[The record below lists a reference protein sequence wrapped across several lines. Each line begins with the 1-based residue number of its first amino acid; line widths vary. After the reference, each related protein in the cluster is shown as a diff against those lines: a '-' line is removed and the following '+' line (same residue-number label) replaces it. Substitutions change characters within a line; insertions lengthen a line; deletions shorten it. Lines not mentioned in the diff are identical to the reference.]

1 MNRSRH
7 TLFRV
12 LSSMCMLALL
22 AACNSVAWKRVES
35 PSLKSRDKS
44 FEVQVPSGWMHLDGA
59 TDGVLVSRDG
69 LAMQFVRVQRP
80 AHDKAFADIKKTSS
94 ADMLPNELGELIV
107 ASRHAWPGM
116 TSLTVKQ
123 NEPATFSGMDGVQVR
138 MSYRNERGASFDQ
151 LVFAAAE
158 EKTVLLFEYQAL
170 SRVYFDR
177 DLPVF
182 QSIMGSFKDLSAG
195 RTTPK

>member
-1 MNRSRH
+1 MAASEVPLAISVRDLVVGFGDRI
-7 TLFRV
+7 V
-12 LSSMCMLALL
+12 LDNLSLDVRRGEILGLVGGSGSGKSVLMRTIIGLVEKRQGAIEVLGVDL
-22 AACNSVAWKRVES
+22 DAAADAERRRIERRW
-35 PSLKSRDKS
+35 
-44 FEVQVPSGWMHLDGA
+44 
-59 TDGVLVSRDG
+59 GVLFQHG
-69 LAMQFVRVQRP
+69 ALF
-80 AHDKAFADIKKTSS
+80 
-94 ADMLPNELGELIV
+94 L
-107 ASRHAWPGM
+107 
-116 TSLTVKQ
+116 SLTVKQ

-177 DLPVF
+177 DLPAF